1 MLPPGTPPPGAT
13 DGATGRKVER
23 ERRMVGRERERTVVN
38 ATLLA
43 STSRQ
48 ASSHFVLCWPWFL
61 RGAAFFPAFLSLNKK
76 NGKFRNSGLR
86 FGSIPLREFDHVT
99 DSVIASG
106 LCARSHCSS
115 TRNETCGVKVKI
127 RNILVSGIEVF
138 QQIFVHFYSS
148 YCQVDSS
155 GAKK

>member
-1 MLPPGTPPPGAT
+1 MLAAGRSFSDWSLSVLPPGTPPPGAT

-61 RGAAFFPAFLSLNKK
+61 RGAAFFPFLLFSTKETEE
-76 NGKFRNSGLR
+76 FRNSGLR
-86 FGSIPLREFDHVT
+86 SDRFRFGNLTMSLTVSSLAD
-99 DSVIASG
+99 
-106 LCARSHCSS
+106 CAR
-115 TRNETCGVKVKI
+115 
-127 RNILVSGIEVF
+127 
-138 QQIFVHFYSS
+138 VHIVPAQGMKPVASR
-148 YCQVDSS
+148 
-155 GAKK
+155 